1 MTQPAVKA
9 QRSKSRTGDPVS
21 TTSQGSNPATEAPR
35 GLRVQRYYT
44 TPGVHPFDTVE
55 WELRDAVIT
64 NEKGEKIFEQRGVEM
79 PKTWSQT
86 ATNVVV
92 SKYFRGQLGA
102 SERERSVRQLIGR
115 VADTVTGWGRDG
127 GYFASE
133 EDVQTFHAEL
143 THILLYQHACF
154 NSPVWF
160 NVGIEP
166 KPQCSACF
174 INSVEDTMDS
184 ILTLAKTE
192 GMLFKYGSG
201 TGSNLS
207 KLRSSREPLAGGGT
221 ASGPVSFMKGFDA
234 FAGVI
239 KSGGKTRRAAKMVM
253 LDIDHP
259 DIEDFIH
266 CKATEEK
273 KAWALIDA
281 GYEGSFNV
289 VGGAYDSIAYQN
301 ANHSVRVSD
310 DFMKAVLADGEW
322 STRARISK
330 QPMGTYKAR
339 GLMKE
344 IADAAWVCG
353 DPGVQYDTTINDWHT
368 CSATDRIN
376 ASNPCSE
383 YMFLD
388 DTACNLASLN
398 LMRFYDAERDFD
410 AESFRHCC
418 EVVISAME
426 IIVGNAS
433 YPTPKIAENS
443 HKFRPLGIGYANLG
457 ALLMAR
463 GIPYDSDAGR
473 DYAAAITALMSGAS
487 YAQSSR
493 IAEAMGP
500 FSEFET
506 NRQPMLR
513 VMRKHR
519 DAIRRID
526 AAHAPMELLQAA
538 KRSWDEV
545 IELGERHGL
554 RNSQIS
560 VLAPTG
566 TIAFMMDC
574 DTTGVEPDIALVKYK
589 KLVGGGMIKIVNNT
603 VPTALK
609 RLGYDKDEIRA
620 IVESIDENDT
630 IEGAPYLKE
639 EHLPVFDCAFKAA
652 KGSRSIHYMGHLK
665 MLGAVQPFISGAISK
680 TINMPEDSTAEDIMQ
695 AYVEGWQMGLK
706 AVAIYRDNCKR
717 SQPLSTKKDEPAQ
730 AQQQIQVLER
740 RAVRRKLPDERRAIT
755 HKFSINGHEGYLTV
769 GLYDENQPGEIFLV
783 MAKEGSTISGLMDSF
798 ATSISLA
805 LQYGVP
811 LQTLVDKFSHTRFE
825 PSGFTKNPEIPIA
838 KSITDY
844 IFRWLASKFLSRE
857 DKEAAGVILR
867 EEPSPELTSPMP
879 LLGGGRLEPVAQA
892 VKAEA
897 VARPAFL
904 YQQDAPSCHECGS
917 IMVRNGSCYKCGNC
931 GSTSG
936 CS

>member
-9 QRSKSRTGDPVS
+9 QRAKAKENRPETR
-21 TTSQGSNPATEAPR
+21 PAR
-35 GLRVQRYYT
+35 GIHFERYYT
-44 TPGVHPFDTVE
+44 TEGVDPYDTVE

-79 PKTWSQT
+79 PKSWSQT

-92 SKYFRGQLGA
+92 SKYFRGHIG
-102 SERERSVRQLIGR
+102 EPGREHSVRQLIGR
-115 VADTVTGWGRDG
+115 VVDTITGWGRDG
-127 GYFASE
+127 GYFATE
-133 EDVQTFHAEL
+133 ADARVFQDEL
-143 THILLYQHACF
+143 KHILLDQHACF

-160 NVGIEP
+160 NVGIEE

-259 DIEDFIH
+259 DIEDFIK
-266 CKATEEK
+266 CKETEER

-281 GYEGSFNV
+281 GFNGSFNV
-289 VGGAYDSIAYQN
+289 PGGAYDSIAYQN

-310 DFMKAVLADGEW
+310 DFMKAVLHDGDW
-322 STRARISK
+322 TTQGRISR

-339 GLMKE
+339 KLMKTISE
-344 IADAAWVCG
+344 AAWVCG

-368 CSATDRIN
+368 CAKTDRIR

-398 LMRFYDAERDFD
+398 LMRFYDADRDFD
-410 AESFRHCC
+410 VASFRHSC
-418 EVVISAME
+418 EVVVSAME

-433 YPTPKIAENS
+433 YPTPRIAENS

-463 GIPYDSDAGR
+463 GLPYDSDAGR

-487 YAQSSR
+487 YAQSAR
-493 IAEAMGP
+493 IAGAMGP
-500 FSEFET
+500 FSEFEL
-506 NRQPMLR
+506 NRDPMLR

-519 DAIRRID
+519 EATKRID
-526 AAHAPMELLQAA
+526 SAHVPLELLQAA
-538 KRSWDEV
+538 KQSWDEV
-545 IELGERHGL
+545 VQLGEAYGL

-603 VPTALK
+603 VPKALK
-609 RLGYDKDEIRA
+609 RLGYDKAEIQA
-620 IVESIDENDT
+620 IVEFIDEHDT
-630 IEGAPYLKE
+630 IEEAPHLKE
-639 EHLPVFDCAFKAA
+639 EHLPVYDCAFKPTQ
-652 KGSRSIHYMGHLK
+652 GSRSIHYMGHLK
-665 MLGAVQPFISGAISK
+665 MLAAVQPYISGAISK
-680 TINMPEDSTAEDIMQ
+680 TINMPEESTPDDIMQ
-695 AYVEGWQMGLK
+695 AYIEGWQMGLK
-706 AVAIYRDNCKR
+706 AVAIYRDNSKR
-717 SQPLSTKKDEPAQ
+717 SQPLATKKEEPATP
-730 AQQQIQVLER
+730 QVQPSPLIER
-740 RAVRRKLPDERRAIT
+740 RALRKKLPDERRAIT
-755 HKFSINGHEGYLTV
+755 HKFSINEHEGYLTV
-769 GLYDENQPGEIFLV
+769 GLYEDGQPGEIFLV

-798 ATSISLA
+798 ATSISIA

-811 LQTLVDKFSHTRFE
+811 LQTMVDKFSHTRFE
-825 PSGFTKNPEIPIA
+825 PSGFTKNPEIPYA

-844 IFRWLASKFLSRE
+844 IFRWMASKFLSRE

-867 EEPSPELTSPMP
+867 DEPKGEIPSVA

-892 VKAEA
+892 VKVETLTATRA
-897 VARPAFL
+897 TYL